1 MAEVLKEIQERDL
14 PEYESIQAS
23 GICSSDELRKLMV
36 ERERYEKKLI
46 QSKKSII
53 NYIEYIQFE
62 KNTHKWVTEKE
73 NQLHCSL
80 PDVKRSIIQRIIK
93 LYRNGTQQ
101 FPQEERLWKSF
112 IQFSKKSNPGQVS
125 GIYEKMLGY
134 HGDKDTVWCDYGLWA
149 YEFTHQL
156 KQVTEIFF
164 RALKRHPASEVINL
178 AFFDILI
185 KETARITDVSNA
197 IDLMER
203 QLGLERAVVLYR
215 NTKTKIKNV
224 AYYLKLLERC
234 EEPSYINC
242 TVLLQKEIV
251 EDLMKNFFAEPMVW
265 DFLAQRELRG
275 YNMIDLQEVTVQQ
288 VAELQERQ
296 METDEVNI
304 PHESIWKSRSL
315 KLRIELC
322 FKVYEK
328 AVVALPTE
336 AMWSYFI
343 NAMLDLNH
351 DIKSEGDVKRHC
363 LAKAFNM
370 GHKSQLMSIVHYQ
383 ALVEMLLKS
392 PNGLQQVEIILQE
405 ALECKKSEANKIYEL
420 WMQVYSK
427 TGNQSKFYEI
437 FCRANNELGV
447 TKCID
452 LWHLAIKFYEAYSE
466 EHGKKLMVILQ
477 EAAKQIHPEFATFRA
492 YYLEYTMRNESL
504 AKARELYDEM
514 CQMPPPCLDLHK
526 KMIEIELQAKTK
538 STPTSRLRLCYE
550 NAVHYF
556 GKTNTDVWIDLL
568 KFERD
573 MGDLKLVSV
582 IYDRAKSTLDP
593 ELVDS
598 FIAEYSL
605 LKVLE

>member
-14 PEYESIQAS
+14 PEYEAIKSS
-23 GICSSDELRKLMV
+23 GICTEEELRKLMV
-36 ERERYEKKLI
+36 ERERFEVKLI
-46 QSKKSII
+46 QSKKNII

-73 NQLHCSL
+73 TQLHCSL

-101 FPQEERLWKSF
+101 FPQEERIWKSF
-112 IQFSKKSNPGQVS
+112 IQFSKKSNAGQVS

-149 YEFTHQL
+149 YEFTQQL

-164 RALKRHPASEVINL
+164 RALKRHPSSEVINL

-203 QLGLERAVVLYR
+203 QLGLERAVLLYR

-224 AYYLKLLERC
+224 SYYLKLLERC
-234 EEPSYINC
+234 EEPTYINC
-242 TVLLQKEIV
+242 TVLLQKEII
-251 EDLMKNFFAEPMVW
+251 EDIMKNFFAEPMVW

-275 YNMIDLQEVTVQQ
+275 YNMIDLQEVTSKQ
-288 VAELQERQ
+288 VAELQEQQ
-296 METDEVNI
+296 MQTDGNMPQET
-304 PHESIWKSRSL
+304 IWKPHSL

-328 AVVALPTE
+328 AVAALPTE
-336 AMWSYFI
+336 EMWSYFI
-343 NAMLDLNH
+343 NAMLDLNQ
-351 DIKSEGDVKRHC
+351 DVKSEGDVKRYC

-370 GHKSQLMSIVHYQ
+370 GHKSQLMSVVHYQ

-392 PNGLQQVEIILQE
+392 PNGQTQIETILQE
-405 ALECKKSEANKIYEL
+405 ALEYKKAEAHKIYEL

-427 TGNQSKFYEI
+427 TSNESKFYEI
-437 FCRANNELGV
+437 FCRANKELGV
-447 TKCID
+447 TRCIQ

-466 EHGKKLMVILQ
+466 EHGKKLLVILQ
-477 EAAKQIHPEFATFRA
+477 EAAKQIHPEFATFRS
-492 YYLEYTMRNESL
+492 YYLEYTMRNETL
-504 AKARELYDEM
+504 KRTRELYDEM
-514 CQMPPPCLDLHK
+514 CQMPPPCLELHK
-526 KMIEIELQAKTK
+526 KMAEIELQAKTK
-538 STPTSRLRLCYE
+538 NSNISRLRLCYE

-556 GKTNTDVWIDLL
+556 GKTNTDVWLDLL

-573 MGDLKLVSV
+573 MGDFKLMSV

-605 LKVLE
+605 LKVLK

>member
-14 PEYESIQAS
+14 GEYEAIKAS
-23 GICSSDELRKLMV
+23 DICTDEELRKLMV
-36 ERERYEKKLI
+36 ERERYEVKLL
-46 QSKKSII
+46 QSKKSIL

-73 NQLHCSL
+73 TQRHCSL
-80 PDVKRSIIQRIIK
+80 PEVKRSIIQRIIK

-125 GIYEKMLGY
+125 GVYEKMLGY

-149 YEFTHQL
+149 YEFTQQM

-164 RALKRHPASEVINL
+164 RALKRHPSSEVINL

-185 KETARITDVSNA
+185 KETARITKVNNA
-197 IDLMER
+197 IDIMER
-203 QLGLERAVVLYR
+203 QLGLERALLLYR

-224 AYYLKLLERC
+224 SYYLKLLERC
-234 EEPSYINC
+234 EEPNYMNC
-242 TVLLQKEIV
+242 TALLQKEII
-251 EDLMKNFFAEPMVW
+251 EDVMKNFFAEPMVW

-275 YNMIDLQEVTVQQ
+275 FNMIDLQEVTAQQ
-288 VAELQERQ
+288 VAELQEQQ
-296 METDEVNI
+296 MQTEEGI
-304 PHESIWKSRSL
+304 PQESIWKSHSL

-328 AVVALPTE
+328 AVAALPTE

-343 NAMLDLNH
+343 NAMLDLNQ
-351 DIKSEGDVKRHC
+351 DVKTEGDVKRYC

-383 ALVEMLLKS
+383 ALVEMLLQS
-392 PNGLQQVEIILQE
+392 PNGLTQVETILQE
-405 ALECKKSEANKIYEL
+405 ALEYKKSEAAKIYEL

-427 TGNQSKFYEI
+427 AANESKFYEI
-437 FCRANNELGV
+437 FCRANKELGV
-447 TKCID
+447 TKCLQ
-452 LWHLAIKFYEAYSE
+452 LWHLAIRFYEAYSE
-466 EHGKKLMVILQ
+466 DHGKKLMVILQ
-477 EAAKQIHPEFATFRA
+477 EAAKQTHPEFGTFRA

-504 AKARELYDEM
+504 KKTRELYDEM
-514 CQMPPPCLDLHK
+514 CQMPPPCLELHK
-526 KMIEIELQAKTK
+526 KMAEIELQAKTK
-538 STPTSRLRLCYE
+538 STNISRLRLCYE
-550 NAVHYF
+550 NAAHYF
-556 GKTNTDVWIDLL
+556 GKSNTDVWLDLL

-573 MGDLKLVSV
+573 MGDFKLMSV

-593 ELVDS
+593 ELVDA
-598 FIAEYSL
+598 FVTEYSL
-605 LKVLE
+605 LKVLQ